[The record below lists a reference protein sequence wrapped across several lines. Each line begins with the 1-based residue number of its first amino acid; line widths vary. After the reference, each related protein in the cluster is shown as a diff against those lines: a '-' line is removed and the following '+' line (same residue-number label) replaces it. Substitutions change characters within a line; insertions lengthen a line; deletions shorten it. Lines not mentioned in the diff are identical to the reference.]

1 MPRPSLDFDA
11 RAASEPLLRTTNA
24 ARKHLTTFWDGFVD
38 FAFNDNVLH
47 VAIGLIIAQSFTT
60 LITSLVSCVLLP
72 PLSLLPFLNKNLD
85 EKFAVLRPGPH
96 YDGTLHNHTVVG
108 GGVGEGLEGNGTVI
122 SSMGI
127 EFLYGAGYN
136 TLKQALEDG
145 AIVLAWGSFLNNLIN
160 FMGVG
165 LSLYGIAGLY
175 QYFSRDNAIIKHTVR
190 CKYCCKKIF
199 EKARRCVYCS
209 SWQDGREDIR
219 PASISGPVL
228 E

>member
-24 ARKHLTTFWDGFVD
+24 ARKHLTGFWDGFVD

-60 LITSLVSCVLLP
+60 LITSLVSSVLLP

-96 YDGTLHNHTVVG
+96 YGGTLHNHTEVG
-108 GGVGEGLEGNGTVI
+108 DGV
-122 SSMGI
+122 
-127 EFLYGAGYN
+127 
-136 TLKQALEDG
+136 ALDDG
-145 AIVLAWGSFLNNLIN
+145 AIVLAWGSFLNKLIN
-160 FMGVG
+160 FIGVG
-165 LSLYGIAGLY
+165 LALYGIAGLY
-175 QYFSRDNAIIKHTVR
+175 QYFSQDNAIIKHTVR
-190 CKYCCKKIF
+190 CKYCRKKIF
-199 EKARRCVYCS
+199 EKARRCVFCT

-219 PASISGPVL
+219 PASISGPIPK
-228 E
+228 

>member
-24 ARKHLTTFWDGFVD
+24 ARRHLTGFWDGFVD

-47 VAIGLIIAQSFTT
+47 VAIGLIIAQSFTA

-96 YDGTLHNHTVVG
+96 YGGVLHNHTEIG
-108 GGVGEGLEGNGTVI
+108 DGVGEGLEGNGTVI
-122 SSMGI
+122 MRMGM

-136 TLKQALEDG
+136 TLKQALDDG
-145 AIVLAWGSFLNNLIN
+145 AIVLAWGPKDAYSVPPGKTAAKTF
-160 FMGVG
+160 
-165 LSLYGIAGLY
+165 A
-175 QYFSRDNAIIKHTVR
+175 Q
-190 CKYCCKKIF
+190 IF
-199 EKARRCVYCS
+199 ELHPFAFEIDTRDYDS
-209 SWQDGREDIR
+209 
-219 PASISGPVL
+219 L

>member
-24 ARKHLTTFWDGFVD
+24 ARKHLTSFWDGFVD

-60 LITSLVSCVLLP
+60 LITSLVSSVLLP

-96 YDGTLHNHTVVG
+96 YGGTLHNHTEIG
-108 GGVGEGLEGNGTVI
+108 DGVGEGIEGNGTVVFK
-122 SSMGI
+122 MGI

-136 TLKQALEDG
+136 TLKQALDDG
-145 AIVLAWGSFLNNLIN
+145 AIVLAWGSFINKLIN
-160 FMGVG
+160 FIGVG
-165 LSLYGIAGLY
+165 LALYGIAGLY
-175 QYFSRDNAIIKHTVR
+175 QYFSQDNAIIKHTVR
-190 CKYCCKKIF
+190 CKYCRKKIF
-199 EKARRCVYCS
+199 EKARRCVFCT

-219 PASISGPVL
+219 PASISGPIP